1 MKKFTVAVLGT
12 GSRGFVYSSLM
23 KQRPDEFEIVSL
35 CDVNP
40 AQVEKANKVFQ
51 LPKDALFYDEESFF
65 QQKRADV
72 LIIATWD
79 KVHVRQGIRAMEL
92 GYDILMEKPV
102 SDSEQDIKDLLAV
115 QQKTGKKVIVC
126 HVLRYGQ
133 GYRKVGQLLKDG
145 TIGTLM
151 AIDAMERVAYW
162 HQAQAYVRLQSTVN
176 DLAHPTILA
185 KCCHDLD
192 YIQHYAGAPCE
203 TVSSVGGLRFFRREN
218 MPEGAAER
226 CLDCR
231 YMDSC
236 IYSAKKIY
244 IDGWKKNGC
253 PEFVWPYNKISLKNP
268 NTEEDLYEGLK
279 TVVQGKC
286 AFRCGVECN
295 PGVVDHQMV
304 QMHFSNGVDAT
315 LKMLFT
321 AQMGRRINLFGTHGE
336 IIMDEIP
343 GTIEVKRYGE
353 EVEVIKINELGEDAG
368 YGHGGGDA
376 GLVKDLYMIL
386 TGQKQD
392 YTSLTESVE
401 SHLIGIKAEE
411 SRLNGGITLSVH

>member
-23 KQRPDEFEIVSL
+23 KERTDEFEIVAL

-40 AQVEKANKVFQ
+40 AQVKKANKVFM
-51 LPKDALFYDEESFF
+51 LPDEALFYDEESFF
-65 QQKRADV
+65 GEKRADV

-92 GYDILMEKPV
+92 GYDVLMEKPV

-133 GYRKVGQLLKDG
+133 GYRKLGQLLKDG

-192 YIQHYAGAPCE
+192 YIQHYAGARCE

-226 CLDCR
+226 CLDCK
-231 YMDSC
+231 YKDSC

-286 AFRCGVECN
+286 AFQCDVDLN
-295 PGVVDHQMV
+295 PYVVDHQMV

-376 GLVKDLYMIL
+376 GLVKDLYLIL

-411 SRLNGGITLSVH
+411 SRLNGGVTNSVH